1 MILIV
6 GGSGHLG
13 RATARRLLAQGKEV
27 RIMTRNPAAV
37 ADLTRQGA
45 QVVEGDLRNSAQI
58 QGACRGAEQVLA
70 AAHALNGKGGNNPA
84 SVDDLGNRHLI
95 AAAGDAGVK
104 HFIFISIQGAGPEHP
119 IEFFRIKYTIE
130 EYLRASGLSYT
141 ILRPSAYMDLWG
153 ELIGEPILK
162 QGKVTIFG
170 SGENPINFISVDDV
184 AEMICLALAD
194 PRALNRSIDL
204 GGPENL
210 TMNQVAGIF
219 ETLRGQEA
227 EKRHVPLA
235 AMRVM
240 SVIMRP
246 LNPALARLIRN
257 SVFMDRADL
266 RFDPAETNRE
276 FPLPLTRFED
286 WSRAHFG
293 QAATRGKIV
302 SEM

>member
-6 GGSGHLG
+6 GGSGYLG
-13 RATARRLLAQGKEV
+13 QATARRLLAQGEEV
-27 RIMTRNPAAV
+27 RIMTRNPASV

-58 QGACRGAEQVLA
+58 QAACRGVEQVLA
-70 AAHALNGKGGNNPA
+70 AAHALNGKGDNNPVR
-84 SVDDLGNRHLI
+84 VDDLGNRYLI
-95 AAAGDAGVK
+95 DAARDAGVK
-104 HFIFISIQGAGPEHP
+104 QFIFISIQGASSQHP
-119 IEFFRIKYTIE
+119 LEFFRIKFAIE

-141 ILRPSAYMDLWG
+141 ILRPSAYMELWG

-184 AEMICLALAD
+184 AEMIYLALAD
-194 PRALNRSIDL
+194 PRALNRSIDI

-219 ETLRGQEA
+219 EALRGQA
-227 EKRHVPLA
+227 AIKRHVPLA

-246 LNPALARLIRN
+246 LNPALARLISN
-257 SVFMDRADL
+257 GVFMDRADL
-266 RFDPAETNRE
+266 RFDPTETCRE

-286 WSRAHFG
+286 WSRAHIG
-293 QAATRGKIV
+293 QATVSGKDRF
-302 SEM
+302 